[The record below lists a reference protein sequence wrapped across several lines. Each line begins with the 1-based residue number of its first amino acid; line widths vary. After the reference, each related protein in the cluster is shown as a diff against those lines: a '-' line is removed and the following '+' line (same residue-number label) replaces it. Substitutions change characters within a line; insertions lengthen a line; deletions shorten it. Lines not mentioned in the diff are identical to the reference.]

1 MKKQWSIVLLIALI
15 LLVVIF
21 SVMNVDPVAINFGFS
36 IIQVPLVLVI
46 IVTLLLGVLIAV
58 ILSTTIILQN
68 KNEQKKLSR
77 RLTEIEDEKQREKD
91 ELKDRKSTRLN
102 SSHVAISYAVFCF
115 PCRLATS
122 TLFPYTTLFR
132 SILALVLFKYHW
144 F

>member
-68 KNEQKKLSR
+68 KSEQKKLNR

-91 ELKDRKSTRLN
+91 ELNELHKKEIETLKEEKEKDQMKIRELERRIQN
-102 SSHVAISYAVFCF
+102 IQ
-115 PCRLATS
+115 
-122 TLFPYTTLFR
+122 TTNIAHDKNQEF
-132 SILALVLFKYHW
+132 
-144 F
+144 

>member
-68 KNEQKKLSR
+68 KNEQKKLNR
-77 RLTEIEDEKQREKD
+77 RLTEIEDEKKREKD
-91 ELKDRKSTRLN
+91 ELNELHKKE
-102 SSHVAISYAVFCF
+102 VE
-115 PCRLATS
+115 
-122 TLFPYTTLFR
+122 TLKEEKEEDQIKIRELERRIQNIQTTNIAHDKNQEF
-132 SILALVLFKYHW
+132 
-144 F
+144 

>member
-91 ELKDRKSTRLN
+91 ELNELHKKEIETLKEEKEKDQMKIRELERRIQNIL
-102 SSHVAISYAVFCF
+102 
-115 PCRLATS
+115 
-122 TLFPYTTLFR
+122 TTNIAHDKNQEF
-132 SILALVLFKYHW
+132 
-144 F
+144 

>member
-21 SVMNVDPVAINFGFS
+21 SVMNVDPVAINFGFN

-68 KNEQKKLSR
+68 KNEQKKLNR
-77 RLTEIEDEKQREKD
+77 RLTEIEDEKKREKD
-91 ELKDRKSTRLN
+91 ELNELHKKE
-102 SSHVAISYAVFCF
+102 VE
-115 PCRLATS
+115 
-122 TLFPYTTLFR
+122 TLKEEKEEDQIKIRELERRIQNIQTTNIAHDKNQEF
-132 SILALVLFKYHW
+132 
-144 F
+144 

>member
-58 ILSTTIILQN
+58 ILSTTIILQTKTN
-68 KNEQKKLSR
+68 KRN
-77 RLTEIEDEKQREKD
+77 
-91 ELKDRKSTRLN
+91 
-102 SSHVAISYAVFCF
+102 
-115 PCRLATS
+115 
-122 TLFPYTTLFR
+122 
-132 SILALVLFKYHW
+132 
-144 F
+144 